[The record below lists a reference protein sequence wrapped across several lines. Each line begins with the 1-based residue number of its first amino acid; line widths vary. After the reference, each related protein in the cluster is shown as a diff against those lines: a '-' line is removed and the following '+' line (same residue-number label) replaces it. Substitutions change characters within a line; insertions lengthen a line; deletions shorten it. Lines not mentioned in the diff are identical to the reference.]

1 MLTTAALYKSEGLSQ
16 PAFLS
21 VAVVILLQ
29 AAPDNNIEKKDD
41 ASIDRIV
48 SRKQLAD
55 YSPLALSFCS

>member
-21 VAVVILLQ
+21 VVILLQ
-29 AAPDNNIEKKDD
+29 AAPDNNIEKKDE

-55 YSPLALSFCS
+55 YSPLAWSFCS